1 MLAGASGVTE
11 AILGNWQVNGIVRAR
26 TGLPLAMSMA
36 SNQSGTA
43 LGNRPNQTCSGEL
56 APDQRAVTKWF
67 DTSCYVAP
75 AAGTFGNAPR
85 TMPFSGPGLAN
96 VDMSLFKNFPLSN
109 GSRLQFRAEVF
120 NLFNRANF
128 TAWQLNESNSLFGQ
142 PTAAGG
148 IGYAPRVIQ
157 FGIRARF

>member
-1 MLAGASGVTE
+1 
-11 AILGNWQVNGIVRAR
+11 
-26 TGLPLAMSMA
+26 MA

-120 NLFNRANF
+120 NLFNTTQFANPS
-128 TAWQLNESNSLFGQ
+128 TNVGALDFGQ
-142 PTAAGG
+142 ILSTINP
-148 IGYAPRVIQ
+148 PRQLQ
-157 FGIRARF
+157 FALKLEF